1 MFNMRA
7 ASVFCIALKSNII
20 KKNIYWLLIF
30 LNTYIY
36 IQILGLGFQKN
47 QFNVLEH
54 GKKRL

>member
-20 KKNIYWLLIF
+20 KKNIYWLLMF

-47 QFNVLEH
+47 QFNV
-54 GKKRL
+54 